1 MQTTNTTG
9 LKGSLPREGV
19 VVALT
24 IPTDARGRLI
34 KRA

>member
-19 VVALT
+19 VVALA
-24 IPTDARGRLI
+24 IPADARGPLM